1 LFPPFFGFGGV
12 GLDKFQIEEIK
23 RRLDILDIVGDYVQL
38 KKVGKGYRALCP
50 FHSEKTPSF
59 YVMPD
64 RQFFHC
70 FGCGKGGDVISFVM
84 EIEGL
89 SFPEAIELLANRVGV
104 KFESNETRRNEWNLS
119 EVMEKALKIY
129 RDSLESAGGEVARRY
144 LSQRRLS
151 EKWWSRFEIG
161 WAPPSWDYLWRLLNN
176 AGIPSKAAIE
186 CGLVI
191 EGQRGLYDRFR
202 GRIIFPIRD
211 VTGRLIGFGGRSIAG
226 EGAKYINTPESPLFH
241 KGRCLYLLNVAKDAM
256 REKGRAILVE
266 GYMDAIRLHISGFGE
281 SVASLGTALTE
292 EQTNLISRFADVC
305 YVCYDADTAGQ
316 EAAIRGMYLLQ
327 ASGLQV
333 KVVVL
338 PHDADPDEFLSKEG
352 ERAFKDLLSQSLHL
366 PLYHLK
372 IRERALKDLSLR
384 KKTVDELLE
393 SFSRIS
399 LPDLAPFMSQIAAAL
414 EIPRH
419 ALENML
425 LNFGANKTRAE
436 DEKKGKSAKPRVY
449 INESKKQD
457 EKSLAVDAKEAAL
470 FALLWND
477 PEKRHHL
484 REEEIYPL
492 ISDERIKTLV
502 AALINGESTE
512 VLEKR
517 WLNSGD
523 LFPLQTLALGNAFC
537 EQFEEGISP
546 WDVIVS
552 ELRLRSIK
560 FRYDE
565 LYSKMLKGEAN
576 YDEIREM
583 RKIASLLK
591 GGKEDR

>member
-1 LFPPFFGFGGV
+1 
-12 GLDKFQIEEIK
+12 LDKFQIEEIK

-89 SFPEAIELLANRVGV
+89 SFPDAIELLANRVGI
-104 KFESNETRRNEWNLS
+104 KIDSNETRRNEWNLS

-129 RDSLESAGGEVARRY
+129 RDSLESAGGEVARKY
-144 LSQRRLS
+144 LIQRRLL

-161 WAPPSWDYLWRLLNN
+161 WAPPSWDYLWRLLNK

-211 VTGRLIGFGGRSIAG
+211 VIGRLIGFGGRSIAG

-256 REKGRAILVE
+256 RKKGRAILVE

-292 EQTNLISRFADVC
+292 EQANLISRFADVC

-327 ASGLQV
+327 SSGLQV

-338 PHDADPDEFLSKEG
+338 PHGVDPDEFLSKEG
-352 ERAFKDLLSQSLHL
+352 ERAFKELLSQSLHL

-372 IRERALKDLSLR
+372 IREKALKDFSLR
-384 KKTVDELLE
+384 KKAVEELLE
-393 SFSRIS
+393 SFSGIS
-399 LPDLAPFMSQIAAAL
+399 LPDLAPFMSQIASAL
-414 EIPRH
+414 EVPRY

-436 DEKKGKSAKPRVY
+436 DEKKGKSAKSSVY

-477 PEKRHHL
+477 PEKRHHF

-512 VLEKR
+512 ELEKR

-546 WDVIVS
+546 WDVIVG

-576 YDEIREM
+576 YDEIKEM

>member
-1 LFPPFFGFGGV
+1 
-12 GLDKFQIEEIK
+12 LDKFQIEEIK

-104 KFESNETRRNEWNLS
+104 KIESNETRRHEWNLS

-144 LSQRRLS
+144 LIQRRLS
-151 EKWWSRFEIG
+151 EKWWSYFEIG
-161 WAPPSWDYLWRLLNN
+161 WAPPSWDYLWRQLNK
-176 AGIPSKAAIE
+176 AGIPSKATIE

-256 REKGRAILVE
+256 RDKGRAILVE

-292 EQTNLISRFADVC
+292 EQANLISRFADVC

-352 ERAFKDLLSQSLHL
+352 GRAFKDLLSQSLHL
-366 PLYHLK
+366 PLYHLE

-384 KKTVDELLE
+384 KKTVEELLE

-399 LPDLAPFMSQIAAAL
+399 LTDLAPFMPQIAAAL
-414 EIPRH
+414 EVPRY
-419 ALENML
+419 ALEDML

-436 DEKKGKSAKPRVY
+436 DEKKGKSAKSRVY
-449 INESKKQD
+449 INGGKKQD

-470 FALLWND
+470 FTLLWND

-512 VLEKR
+512 ELEKR

-546 WDVIVS
+546 WDVIVG

-576 YDEIREM
+576 YDEIKEM